1 MELVI
6 DGIIIEDTEILS
18 KVDELLLKDKAL
30 KDIVSKTSHI
40 AYTYDKAYDL
50 ALAYEDLESLLL
62 EKLGIE
68 KDFLELVKFFEEM
81 SEAIVREQRINEI
94 LE

>member
-6 DGIIIEDTEILS
+6 DGIIIEDAEILS
-18 KVDELLLKDKAL
+18 KVEELLQKDKAFY
-30 KDIVSKTSHI
+30 DNEENVD
-40 AYTYDKAYDL
+40 TYDKAYDL

-68 KDFLELVKFFEEM
+68 KDFIELVK
-81 SEAIVREQRINEI
+81 IINI
-94 LE
+94 ALGK

>member
-6 DGIIIEDTEILS
+6 DGIIIEDAEILS
-18 KVDELLLKDKAL
+18 KVEELLQKDKAFY
-30 KDIVSKTSHI
+30 DNEEIVD
-40 AYTYDKAYDL
+40 TYDKAYDL

-68 KDFLELVKFFEEM
+68 KDFIELVK
-81 SEAIVREQRINEI
+81 IINI
-94 LE
+94 ACGLG

>member
-6 DGIIIEDTEILS
+6 DGIIIEDAEILS
-18 KVDELLLKDKAL
+18 KVDELLQKDKAFY
-30 KDIVSKTSHI
+30 DNDVD
-40 AYTYDKAYDL
+40 TYDKAYDL

-68 KDFLELVKFFEEM
+68 KDFIELVK
-81 SEAIVREQRINEI
+81 IINI
-94 LE
+94 ALGK